1 MTIRHYR
8 LRSILLVCI
17 LWLTIGCAAKTLR
30 DAQDHF
36 NKGAEVESRAMDHS
50 LLSDNPVANP
60 GDAFSALNEYRLA
73 NSEAEALIDEN
84 SKTLQEDK
92 LLGATYMLKAMAL
105 WRISDLEGNPL
116 EKDEVSGAEKPS
128 EGITNSRQELLALL
142 STITELQRKQ
152 EITLGTR
159 DQVLHKALYGFYD
172 HDGGRAENDYSKA
185 REWFKSAYKR
195 LDEAVSD
202 DVVPLRH
209 PIRVYVGSAQLRTLA
224 AWNLALYGLRKEC
237 VSNRNIPTCDYLNK
251 DQIFINDATE
261 NVVCKLRPFY
271 ENNEDVRKQ
280 LIQLLSP
287 IGLPSVIN
295 NPCP

>member
-36 NKGAEVESRAMDHS
+36 NKGADVELRAMDRS
-50 LLSDNPVANP
+50 LLSDNPAANP

-73 NSEAEALIDEN
+73 NSEAGALIDEDWN
-84 SKTLQEDK
+84 NLKEEK

-105 WRISDLEGNPL
+105 WRISDLEGNAL
-116 EKDEVSGAEKPS
+116 EKGEALGAEKPS
-128 EGITNSRQELLALL
+128 EEITNSRQELLAQLGR
-142 STITELQRKQ
+142 ITELQRSQ

-185 REWFKSAYKR
+185 REWFISAIRR
-195 LDEAVSD
+195 LEEAISD

-209 PIRVYVGSAQLRTLA
+209 PIRVYIGSAQLRTLA
-224 AWNLALYGLRKEC
+224 AWHLALYGLRKEC
-237 VSNRNIPTCDYLNK
+237 TSNREIPTCDYLTK
-251 DQIFINDATE
+251 DQILINDETE
-261 NVVCKLRPFY
+261 HVVCKLRPFY
-271 ENNEDVRKQ
+271 ENNEEVRNR

-287 IGLPSVIN
+287 IGLPSIIN

>member
-8 LRSILLVCI
+8 FRSILLVCI
-17 LWLTIGCAAKTLR
+17 LWLTVGCAAKTLR

-36 NKGAEVESRAMDHS
+36 NKGADVELRAMDRS
-50 LLSDNPVANP
+50 LLSDNPAANP

-73 NSEAEALIDEN
+73 NSEAGALLDEDWN
-84 SKTLQEDK
+84 NLKKEK
-92 LLGATYMLKAMAL
+92 LLGATYILKAMAL
-105 WRISDLEGNPL
+105 WRMSDLEGNAL
-116 EKDEVSGAEKPS
+116 EKGETFGADKPS
-128 EGITNSRQELLALL
+128 EGITNSRQELLSLL
-142 STITELQRKQ
+142 GTITELQRRQ

-172 HDGGRAENDYSKA
+172 HDGGRVENDYSKA
-185 REWFKSAYKR
+185 REWFKSALRR
-195 LDEAVSD
+195 LEEAVSD

-209 PIRVYVGSAQLRTLA
+209 PIRVYIGSAQLRTLA

-237 VSNRNIPTCDYLNK
+237 GSNRNIPTCDYLNK
-251 DQIFINDATE
+251 DQIFINDETE

-271 ENNEDVRKQ
+271 ENNKEVRNQ

>member
-1 MTIRHYR
+1 MPIRHYR
-8 LRSILLVCI
+8 LRSILLVFI
-17 LWLTIGCAAKTLR
+17 LWLTVGCAANTLR

-36 NKGAEVESRAMDHS
+36 NKGAEVELRAMDRS

-73 NSEAEALIDEN
+73 NSEAEALIDDDSDN
-84 SKTLQEDK
+84 LKEDK

-105 WRISDLEGNPL
+105 WRISDLEGNTL
-116 EKDEVSGAEKPS
+116 EKGEVSGADKPS
-128 EGITNSRQELLALL
+128 EGITNSRQELLAVL

-185 REWFKSAYKR
+185 REWFKSAYRR
-195 LDEAVSD
+195 LEEAVSD
-202 DVVPLRH
+202 DIVPLRH

-224 AWNLALYGLRKEC
+224 AWNLALYGLRKAC
-237 VSNRNIPTCDYLNK
+237 ISNRNIPACDHLNK
-251 DQIFINDATE
+251 DQIFINDKTE

-271 ENNEDVRKQ
+271 ENNGEVRDQ

-287 IGLPSVIN
+287 IGLPSAIN

>member
-1 MTIRHYR
+1 
-8 LRSILLVCI
+8 
-17 LWLTIGCAAKTLR
+17 
-30 DAQDHF
+30 
-36 NKGAEVESRAMDHS
+36 MDHS
-50 LLSDNPVANP
+50 LLSDNPLANP

-73 NSEAEALIDEN
+73 NSEAEALIDEKSN
-84 SKTLQEDK
+84 HLKEDR

-105 WRISDLEGNPL
+105 WRISDLEGNSL
-116 EKDEVSGAEKPS
+116 EKGETSGAIKPS
-128 EGITNSRQELLALL
+128 EQIKNSRQELLALL
-142 STITELQRKQ
+142 SMITALRTRQ

-185 REWFKSAYKR
+185 REWFESAYR
-195 LDEAVSD
+195 RIGEAVSD

-237 VSNRNIPTCDYLNK
+237 VSNRNTPTCGYLNK
-251 DQIFINDATE
+251 DQLFINDETE

-271 ENNEDVRKQ
+271 ENNEDVRNR

>member
-8 LRSILLVCI
+8 LRSILLVFI
-17 LWLTIGCAAKTLR
+17 LWLTVSCAAKTLR

-36 NKGAEVESRAMDHS
+36 NKGADVELRAMDRS
-50 LLSDNPVANP
+50 LLSDNPAANP

-73 NSEAEALIDEN
+73 NSEAGALLDEDWN
-84 SKTLQEDK
+84 NLKKEK
-92 LLGATYMLKAMAL
+92 LLGATYILKAMAL
-105 WRISDLEGNPL
+105 WRMSDLEGNAL
-116 EKDEVSGAEKPS
+116 EKGETFGADKPS
-128 EGITNSRQELLALL
+128 EGITNSRQELLSLL
-142 STITELQRKQ
+142 GTITELQRRQ

-172 HDGGRAENDYSKA
+172 HDGGRVENDYSKA
-185 REWFKSAYKR
+185 REWFKSALRR
-195 LDEAVSD
+195 LEKAVSD

-209 PIRVYVGSAQLRTLA
+209 PIRVYIGSAQLRTLA

-237 VSNRNIPTCDYLNK
+237 GSNRNIPTCDFLNK
-251 DQIFINDATE
+251 DQVLINDETE
-261 NVVCKLRPFY
+261 HVVCKLRPFY
-271 ENNEDVRKQ
+271 ENNEEVRNQ

>member
-36 NKGAEVESRAMDHS
+36 NKGADVELRAMDRS
-50 LLSDNPVANP
+50 LLSDNPAANP

-73 NSEAEALIDEN
+73 NSEAGALIDEDWN
-84 SKTLQEDK
+84 NLKEEK

-105 WRISDLEGNPL
+105 WRISDLEGNAL
-116 EKDEVSGAEKPS
+116 EKGEALGAEKPS
-128 EGITNSRQELLALL
+128 EEITNSRQELLAQLGR
-142 STITELQRKQ
+142 ITELQRSQ

-185 REWFKSAYKR
+185 REWFISAIRR
-195 LDEAVSD
+195 LEEAISD

-209 PIRVYVGSAQLRTLA
+209 PIRVYIGSAQLRTLA
-224 AWNLALYGLRKEC
+224 AWHLALYGLRKEC
-237 VSNRNIPTCDYLNK
+237 TPNREIPTCDYLTK
-251 DQIFINDATE
+251 DQILIKDETE
-261 NVVCKLRPFY
+261 HVVCKLRPFY
-271 ENNEDVRKQ
+271 ENNEEVRNR

-287 IGLPSVIN
+287 IGLPSIIN

>member
-8 LRSILLVCI
+8 LRSILLVLI
-17 LWLTIGCAAKTLR
+17 LWLTVGCAARTLR
-30 DAQDHF
+30 DAQEHF
-36 NKGAEVESRAMDHS
+36 NKGAEVELRAMDRS

-73 NSEAEALIDEN
+73 NSEAGALIDEDWN
-84 SKTLQEDK
+84 NLKEDK

-105 WRISDLEGNPL
+105 WRISDLEGNTL
-116 EKDEVSGAEKPS
+116 EKGEALGAEKPS

-142 STITELQRKQ
+142 GTITELQRRQ

-185 REWFKSAYKR
+185 REWFKSAHRR
-195 LDEAVSD
+195 LEEAVSD

-209 PIRVYVGSAQLRTLA
+209 PIRVYIGSAQLRTLA
-224 AWNLALYGLRKEC
+224 AWHLALYELDKEC
-237 VSNRNIPTCDYLNK
+237 TSNGNMPTCDYLTK
-251 DQIFINDATE
+251 DQILINDETE
-261 NVVCKLRPFY
+261 HVVCKLRPFY
-271 ENNEDVRKQ
+271 ENNEEVRNR

>member
-1 MTIRHYR
+1 MTTRHYR
-8 LRSILLVCI
+8 LRSILLIFI
-17 LWLTIGCAAKTLR
+17 LMLTLGCAATTLR

-36 NKGAEVESRAMDHS
+36 NKGAEVELRAMDRS
-50 LLSDNPVANP
+50 LLSDNPGANP

-73 NSEAEALIDEN
+73 NSEAEALIHEKSN
-84 SKTLQEDK
+84 HLKEDR
-92 LLGATYMLKAMAL
+92 LLGATYMLRAMAL
-105 WRISDLEGNPL
+105 WRISDLEGNSL
-116 EKDEVSGAEKPS
+116 ERSETSGAVKPS
-128 EGITNSRQELLALL
+128 EQVTNSRQELLALL
-142 STITELQRKQ
+142 SMITDLQRRQ

-185 REWFKSAYKR
+185 RDWFRSAYRR
-195 LDEAVSD
+195 LEEAVSD
-202 DVVPLRH
+202 DVVPQRH

-224 AWNLALYGLRKEC
+224 AWNLALYGLRNEC
-237 VSNRNIPTCDYLNK
+237 VSNRNRPACEYLNK
-251 DQIFINDATE
+251 DQKFINDETE

-271 ENNEDVRKQ
+271 ENNEDVRNQ
-280 LIQLLSP
+280 LIKLLSP

>member
-1 MTIRHYR
+1 MPIRHYR
-8 LRSILLVCI
+8 LRSILLVFI
-17 LWLTIGCAAKTLR
+17 LWLTVGCAANTLR
-30 DAQDHF
+30 VAQDHF
-36 NKGAEVESRAMDHS
+36 NKGAEVELRAMDRS
-50 LLSDNPVANP
+50 LLSDNPLANP

-73 NSEAEALIDEN
+73 NSEAEALIDDDSN
-84 SKTLQEDK
+84 NLKEDK

-105 WRISDLEGNPL
+105 WRISDLEGNTL
-116 EKDEVSGAEKPS
+116 EKGEASGAIKPS
-128 EGITNSRQELLALL
+128 EGLTNSRQELLAVL

-185 REWFKSAYKR
+185 REWFKSAHRR
-195 LDEAVSD
+195 LEEAVSD

-251 DQIFINDATE
+251 DQIFINDETE
-261 NVVCKLRPFY
+261 NVVCKLRSFY
-271 ENNEDVRKQ
+271 ENNEDVRNQ
-280 LIQLLSP
+280 LIQLLS
-287 IGLPSVIN
+287 LKESKQ
-295 NPCP
+295 